1 MLGLAGVQNPDFIFD
16 NVGNYLVELTVV
28 DTNGCADTIA
38 RELVVNPKPTSAFSM
53 TDNYEN
59 TQGRVLFTNGSIGA
73 TAYEW
78 DFSTG
83 VQSFAIDPV
92 IDFTSDGSYIV
103 TLVSLNE
110 FGCPDT
116 LRMEYN
122 LMFKGLWI
130 PNAFSP
136 NNPNE
141 AVRLFKPVGVNLEA
155 FTIEVYDTWG
165 NVLWTSSALDEN
177 GSPTEGWNGNFNG
190 TMVQQDVY
198 MWKASAV
205 FKDGTIWQGTDVG
218 KNTNIPQKTYG
229 TVTMVR

>member
-1 MLGLAGVQNPDFIFD
+1 M
-16 NVGNYLVELTVV
+16 
-28 DTNGCADTIA
+28 
-38 RELVVNPKPTSAFSM
+38 NPKPTSAFSM